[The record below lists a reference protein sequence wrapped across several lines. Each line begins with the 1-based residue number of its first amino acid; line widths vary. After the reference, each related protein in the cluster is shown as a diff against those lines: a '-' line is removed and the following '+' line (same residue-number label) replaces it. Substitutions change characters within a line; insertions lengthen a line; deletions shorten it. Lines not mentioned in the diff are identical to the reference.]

1 MFGRLQ
7 LYIFIGILVFGSLTA
22 GYYSWRSGIEREALL
37 EYNQH
42 QLEQNIKDKE
52 EMRKQL
58 QNIDNVQKEVEAN
71 NAAEKKKLK
80 EQLDSISND
89 LNSKEVKAAEKE
101 ASQVLKDTVNKLR
114 GVVK

>member
-7 LYIFIGILVFGSLTA
+7 LYIVAGIFLFGALTA
-22 GYYSWRSGIEREALL
+22 FYYSWRSGIEREALL
-37 EYNQH
+37 EYNQN

-58 QNIDNVQKEVEAN
+58 QNIDVVQKEVEAN

-114 GVVK
+114 GAVK